1 MSIRK
6 GSANTRRHKRH
17 RAISFLV
24 AVCGAMALTHFA
36 SFPTHALPTGFQEYY
51 VLGYEEHVWRAFDT
65 IYDGSIPNWICS
77 TIGLVATADYQ
88 VVYYDHWEDGY
99 EADLLN
105 PTQSSTEIY
114 HLSVG
119 ASLSLTSTQTNGPT
133 INQAI
138 PIPRSQSSDPSNLR
152 YDGGDRIITSGGPV
166 ALTHVMWPVN
176 SSWAGGGWEV
186 YSGQVYAETYTYHLP
201 IGEDLYAFGG
211 GDNGAYGDFRN
222 VFLELGAFEQDTIVS
237 IDNGDQV
244 VTLSLDQGQTY
255 SSQGYINSSS
265 APTISINTSTVIR
278 ANRPIQVGL
287 MTGADSPPAGFQ
299 SRFFMVMPDQHWGA
313 DYVVPNPRGDNSTD
327 NNRDAPAEVYLSNP
341 NDFPITINA
350 YDRSTQTTFSINP
363 RTSTSS
369 TVPYSQV
376 RGGFV
381 PQDSAARF
389 TSSDGSFGIVV
400 CADTSE
406 TGYDW
411 GFSGFPAKYLT
422 QDYYVSWAP
431 GNSCTPPDSPGCI
444 NGSPVWVTPLAD
456 GTTFYADFSPLDGV
470 PDQSFTLDSLEQRR
484 IFDNV
489 DNDNTGMHIWA
500 TGKFAVAWGED
511 PRTAGASTPYLDLG
525 LTTLPLQQTWLDPV
539 LTIEATSEP
548 TMLPPAGGTVT
559 FTLVARS
566 YDLPLEDVAI
576 TNTLPVSWTYVSS
589 STNVTY
595 PGGGMASPEPVT
607 SDQILSWDLSAY
619 LDANQSLT
627 LTFQAQI
634 TDTGAISI
642 SVSQS
647 EAIGRDESTGTL
659 FNPTDDTIVYISPII
674 MVKSVSATQ
683 AEIGDTLVYTTFY
696 VNRSTG
702 TTVTDAILHD
712 VIPIQHVALQST
724 SSGGTYNPASST
736 ITWALGTLTPGVSG
750 SVAFTVTINKFVEDG
765 TVIENMAFLS
775 SQGIKWA
782 GSNTVRTTALAPNVR
797 LVKVGPAVTHRGNAI
812 TYTLSYENIGGAQA
826 SGVTIQDIVPLSTS
840 YLTGT
845 LSIFTGTEWV
855 TLSEAEDNDQGSYI
869 SPTLTIT
876 PGVVPG
882 IIAPGETGQIR
893 LSVRTDAQLPS
904 GSFIQNWA
912 TLDHDLANPRD
923 TNLVITHIAD
933 LLIGKR
939 AHQATALPGDVITYT
954 LTYTNVSLT
963 SPQTDVYVREAI
975 PRHTSFL
982 TAAEFGDNQI
992 EYSWNNGASWHP
1004 TLPITPVTDI
1014 RWYDAEV
1021 PANTQGLASFTVLV
1035 TTTQP
1040 SSTIIENT
1048 AHITS
1053 ANLAQY
1059 SQEWIPSNQV
1069 TVYLIPEVDF
1079 STTSYLVNESAGTAV
1094 VKVTLSAASNL
1105 PVTVDYVS
1113 SEGTAAADDDYT
1125 AISGTLRFPPLSI
1138 TQTFTVSIT
1147 DDVIDEPDETVIL
1160 NLTGATNATV
1170 GTNHNPATL
1179 IILDDDPLP
1188 TADFVTSSFSAS
1200 ETVPSAIITV
1210 SLSHPSGFP
1219 VTVDY
1224 VSADGT
1230 ATLDDDYTATSGTL
1244 HFPPLSTTQTFTVAV
1259 IDDLIDEPDETVVLT
1274 LTGATSATVGTD
1286 RNPAALII
1294 LDDDP
1299 LPIADFVT
1307 SSFSVSE
1314 TVPLAIITVS
1324 LSHPSGLTV
1333 TVDYVFADGTATLG
1347 DDYAAT
1353 SGTLRFPPLSTTQV
1367 LTVAIIDDP
1376 ADELDET
1383 VVLTLTTATHAA
1395 VGINHNPATLVIVD
1409 DDPESA
1415 VVYGTVFLDRNGSGI
1430 QDAGELGIPDVLVA
1444 VDAASLSIITTTT
1457 DSDGKYALY
1466 TTVEGVHTVIE
1477 TDPRIEQP
1485 LAVGENQIAPMDLF
1499 DYISTTPN
1507 EVHIDVVF
1515 RNAYQ
1520 VDFGDGLTN
1529 LGFAPIYGVA
1539 FKDTDGDGVQGAS
1552 ELGIS
1557 NVVITLTAPS
1567 LEVFTTTTDL
1577 YGKYT
1582 LHTTTPGA
1590 HVIVAAKPSGYFATS
1605 PNEIH
1610 LNVTLGEAYQV
1621 DFGNATAGSS
1631 FGTIY
1636 GTVFDDENGD
1646 GVYDEDETGISS
1658 VLITL
1663 NAVSRP
1669 AITTTTDFHGSYTL
1683 STDVAGLHTLVET
1696 DPDGYTSSTSSQVD
1710 LDVTLDVGYQV
1721 NFGDLEV
1728 SACAPDMYEEDD
1740 SASQARQF
1748 TIGTIQLHQFCDDA
1762 VDWIRFTAWANS
1774 AYTITTHVRGQ
1785 RADTILTLFD
1795 TDGQTEV
1802 AANDN
1807 YTGTAD
1813 LSSRIVWKA
1822 PASGDYYIRI
1832 TNKNSLIGQRT
1843 DYDLHIDADDL
1854 STVYMPIV
1862 MRGS

>member
-6 GSANTRRHKRH
+6 DSANIHGHKRY
-17 RAISFLV
+17 RVITVLV
-24 AVCGAMALTHFA
+24 AVCSALAFTHFA
-36 SFPTHALPTGFQEYY
+36 ALPTHALPTGFQEYY
-51 VLGYEEHVWRAFDT
+51 VLGYEEHVWQAFDT
-65 IYDGSIPNWICS
+65 IYDGRIPRQICS

-105 PTQSSTEIY
+105 PAQSSTEVY

-119 ASLSLTSTQTNGPT
+119 ASLSLTSTRTSGPT
-133 INQAI
+133 INQTI

-152 YDGGDRIITSGGPV
+152 YDGGDRIITSGGPI
-166 ALTHVMWPVN
+166 ALTHIMWPVH

-186 YSGQVYAETYTYHLP
+186 YSVQVYEETYTYRLP

-255 SSQGYINSSS
+255 SSQGYINSSL

-287 MTGADSPPAGFQ
+287 MTGADSHLEGFQ
-299 SRFFMVMPDQHWGA
+299 GRFFMVMPDTHWGA
-313 DYVVPNPRGDNSTD
+313 DYVVPIPRGDHSAD

-389 TSSDGSFGIVV
+389 TSSDGPFGIIV

-406 TGYDW
+406 PGYDW
-411 GFSGFPAKYLT
+411 GFSGMPAKYLT

-431 GNSCTPPDSPGCI
+431 GNSCTPPDSRGCI

-456 GTTFYADFSPLDGV
+456 DTTFYADFSPLDGV

-484 IFDNV
+484 IFDNF

-500 TGKFAVAWGED
+500 TEKFAVAWGED
-511 PRTAGASTPYLDLG
+511 PRTAGASIPYLDMG
-525 LTTLPLQQTWLDPV
+525 LATLPLQQTWLDPV

-559 FTLVARS
+559 FTLVAQS
-566 YDLPLEDVAI
+566 YDLPIEDVAI

-589 STNVTY
+589 STKVTY
-595 PGGGMASPEPVT
+595 PGGGMASPEPVI
-607 SDQILSWDLSAY
+607 SDRTLSWDLSAY

-634 TDTGAISI
+634 TDTGTISI

-674 MVKSVSATQ
+674 IIKSVSATR
-683 AEIGDTLVYTTFY
+683 AEIGGTLVYTTFY

-724 SSGGTYNPASST
+724 GGGTYNPASST
-736 ITWALGTLTPGVSG
+736 ITWELGTLTPGASG
-750 SVAFTVTINKFVEDG
+750 SVAFTVTINEFVEDG

-775 SQGIKWA
+775 SQEIERA
-782 GSNTVRTTALAPNVR
+782 GSNTVRTTALAPDVR
-797 LVKVGPAVTHRGNAI
+797 IVKSGPSVARRGNAI
-812 TYTLSYENIGGAQA
+812 TYTLSYENIGGARA
-826 SGVTIQDIVPLSTS
+826 SGVTIQDTIPLSTS
-840 YLTGT
+840 FLTGT
-845 LSIFTGTEWV
+845 LSILTGTEWV
-855 TLSEAEDNDQGSYI
+855 TLTEAEDDDQGTYI

-876 PGVVPG
+876 PGIVPG
-882 IIAPGETGQIR
+882 TIAPGETGQIR
-893 LSVRTDAQLPS
+893 FGVRTDAELPP
-904 GSFIQNWA
+904 GSLIQNWA
-912 TLDHDLANPRD
+912 TFDQDLTNPRD
-923 TNLVITHIAD
+923 TNLVITHIAE
-933 LLIGKR
+933 LVIGKR
-939 AHQATALPGDVITYT
+939 AHQAAAVPGDVITYT
-954 LTYTNVSLT
+954 LTYTNLSLT
-963 SPQTDVYVREAI
+963 SPQTAVYVREAI

-1004 TLPITPVTDI
+1004 TLPITPATHI

-1035 TTTQP
+1035 TTTLP

-1048 AHITS
+1048 AYITS
-1053 ANLAQY
+1053 ANMAQY

-1069 TVYLIPEVDF
+1069 KVYPIPEVDF
-1079 STTSYLVNESAGTAV
+1079 STTSYLVNESVGTAV

-1113 SEGTAAADDDYT
+1113 SEGTATPDDDYT
-1125 AISGTLRFPPLSI
+1125 AISGTLRFPPLST
-1138 TQTFTVSIT
+1138 TQTFTVSII
-1147 DDVIDEPDETVIL
+1147 DDLIYEPDETVVL

-1170 GTNHNPATL
+1170 GTNHNPAIL
-1179 IILDDDPLP
+1179 VILDDD
-1188 TADFVTSSFSAS
+1188 S
-1200 ETVPSAIITV
+1200 
-1210 SLSHPSGFP
+1210 
-1219 VTVDY
+1219 
-1224 VSADGT
+1224 
-1230 ATLDDDYTATSGTL
+1230 
-1244 HFPPLSTTQTFTVAV
+1244 
-1259 IDDLIDEPDETVVLT
+1259 
-1274 LTGATSATVGTD
+1274 
-1286 RNPAALII
+1286 
-1294 LDDDP
+1294 
-1299 LPIADFVT
+1299 
-1307 SSFSVSE
+1307 
-1314 TVPLAIITVS
+1314 
-1324 LSHPSGLTV
+1324 
-1333 TVDYVFADGTATLG
+1333 
-1347 DDYAAT
+1347 
-1353 SGTLRFPPLSTTQV
+1353 
-1367 LTVAIIDDP
+1367 
-1376 ADELDET
+1376 
-1383 VVLTLTTATHAA
+1383 
-1395 VGINHNPATLVIVD
+1395 
-1409 DDPESA
+1409 ESA
-1415 VVYGTVFLDRNGSGI
+1415 VIYGTVFLDTNGSGI
-1430 QDAGELGIPDVLVA
+1430 QDDGELGIPDVLVA
-1444 VDAASLSIITTTT
+1444 VDAASLPIITTTT
-1457 DSDGKYALY
+1457 DSDGMYALY

-1477 TDPRIEQP
+1477 TDPRVEQT
-1485 LAVGENQIAPMDLF
+1485 LDSSENPIAPLDVI

-1520 VDFGDGLTN
+1520 VDFGDGLTS
-1529 LGFAPIYGVA
+1529 LGFAPVYGVV
-1539 FKDTDGDGVQGAS
+1539 FQDTDGDGVQGAS

-1557 NVVITLTAPS
+1557 NVVITLTTPS

-1577 YGKYT
+1577 CGKYT
-1582 LHTTTPGA
+1582 LRTTTPGA
-1590 HVIVAAKPSGYFATS
+1590 HIVVAAEPSGYFATS

-1610 LNVTLGEAYQV
+1610 LDVTLGEAYQV
-1621 DFGNATAGSS
+1621 DFGNASTGSS
-1631 FGTIY
+1631 FAAIY

-1646 GVYDEDETGISS
+1646 KAYDKDETGIPS

-1663 NAVSRP
+1663 SAVSRP
-1669 AITTTTDFHGSYTL
+1669 AITTTTDVHGSYTI
-1683 STDVAGLHTLVET
+1683 SADVAGPHTLVET
-1696 DPDGYTSSTSSQVD
+1696 DSDGYTSSTPNQVD
-1710 LDVTLDVGYQV
+1710 LDVALDAGYQV

-1740 SASQARQF
+1740 SVSQARRF
-1748 TIGTIQLHQFCDDA
+1748 AIGTIQAHQFCDDA
-1762 VDWIRFTAWANS
+1762 ADWIRFVAWANS
-1774 AYTITTHVRGQ
+1774 AYTITTYVRGR
-1785 RADTILTLFD
+1785 RADTILTLFN

-1813 LSSRIVWKA
+1813 PSSRIVWEP
-1822 PASGDYYIRI
+1822 PASGDYYVCI

-1854 STVYMPIV
+1854 STVYVPTV
-1862 MRGS
+1862 MREP